1 MILERWSGGTRVV
14 QNTTAVKHE
23 RLVVARSL
31 AVLVALLSAAI
42 EAQAPEPP
50 IDAFLEAAAYDR
62 ARAEAAHETIAA
74 GWRNGHAAML
84 VDLLD
89 IVERVSD
96 FTPGTFAS
104 PRRLARFLESQTG
117 QRLGTDLDAWR
128 QWVWSLPYEPH
139 PDYAEFKARL
149 YALLDQRFT
158 AFFRSPLSTAIR
170 LDEIQWGG
178 VPVNGIPALDHPA
191 HLPADRADYLDDADV
206 VFGLRVGGEA
216 RAYPKRIL
224 AWHELARDSIGE
236 RELAIV
242 YCTLCGAVIPYDAVV
257 DGRRLDFATS
267 GLLYRSNKLM
277 FEVATGSLWSSLTG
291 EPVVGP
297 LVGSGLKL
305 SALPVVT
312 TTWGDWRRRHPETT
326 VLSLDTGFERDY
338 SEGAAYRAYFGTDEL
353 MFDVALKDG
362 RLPNKAEVLVIREV
376 PGSATQADA
385 TPPVAIST
393 AALRERA
400 VLHLTVA
407 GNNLVVVSS
416 PDGANRV
423 YASGGHRFV
432 GATGH
437 DTVRDELG
445 AEWRAGEEVLESV
458 ADAGVRLPRVAA
470 HRAFWFGWYAQ
481 HPDTELIE

>member
-1 MILERWSGGTRVV
+1 MMAAVGRV
-14 QNTTAVKHE
+14 
-23 RLVVARSL
+23 L
-31 AVLVALLSAAI
+31 AVLAALLATEI
-42 EAQAPEPP
+42 EAQTPEPP
-50 IDAFLEAAAYDR
+50 VDAFLDAAAYDR
-62 ARAEAAHETIAA
+62 ARAEAAHEVIAA
-74 GWRNGHAAML
+74 GWRDGHAALL

-89 IVERVSD
+89 IVVRVSD

-104 PRRLARFLESQTG
+104 PRRVARFLESQTG
-117 QRLGTDLDAWR
+117 QEFGTDLEAWR
-128 QWVWSLPYEPH
+128 QWVWSRPYEPH
-139 PDYAEFKARL
+139 ADYADFKARL

-191 HLPADRADYLDDADV
+191 HLTADRAGYLDDGDI
-206 VFGLRVGGEA
+206 VFGLRVDGEA

-224 AWHELARDSIGE
+224 AWHELARDRVGE

-242 YCTLCGAVIPYDAVV
+242 YCTLCGAVIPYDSVV
-257 DGRRLDFATS
+257 DGRQLDFATS

-305 SALPVVT
+305 AALPVVT

-362 RLPNKAEVLVIREV
+362 RLPNKAEVLVIREA
-376 PGSATQADA
+376 PGNATREV
-385 TPPVAIST
+385 TTRPVAIST
-393 AALRERA
+393 STLRERA
-400 VLHLTVA
+400 VLHVTVA
-407 GNNLVVVSS
+407 GSNVVVVSS
-416 PDGANRV
+416 PDGSNRV
-423 YASGGHRFV
+423 YASGVHRFV
-432 GATGH
+432 EVTGD
-437 DTVRDELG
+437 DTVRDEHG
-445 AEWRAGEEVLESV
+445 AEWRAGEEALESLR
-458 ADAGVRLPRVAA
+458 DSTLRLARVPA